1 MDTTIPAKI
10 RNRDAIERA
19 ITGAGGIYRCAE
31 KMGVTYQAIQKWL
44 RNGVVPPKRVLPL
57 ERASRRPGPMVHRS
71 KIAPDL
77 YPRSLYPDPSN
88 PRKRAIVSTPP
99 AAA

>member
-1 MDTTIPAKI
+1 MDTTK
-10 RNRDAIERA
+10 NREAIERA
-19 ITGAGGIYRCAE
+19 VAGAGGIYRCAQ

-71 KIAPDL
+71 KIAPDIYPRAL
-77 YPRSLYPDPSN
+77 YPQ
-88 PRKRAIVSTPP
+88 PRKRASNADSTPT
-99 AAA
+99 AATA